1 MGRRSR
7 KRFGPEGTDDFAP
20 TSARSSRAE
29 RDDARRRRA
38 AAAPKDGSKPKGRRS
53 RQRDE
58 RPPPP
63 WGSFPLTELVV
74 LLGIVF
80 GVVGVILGGD
90 RGRTMV
96 AAAFALCCLAGLEV
110 SIRDHFAGY
119 RSHSSLLAGSL
130 AIGAMILV
138 LFAVGS
144 GALAVGQVLG
154 AGAVVFG
161 ATFWA
166 LRRAFAKRSGGL
178 TFR

>member
-7 KRFGPEGTDDFAP
+7 KRFGPDELAP
-20 TSARSSRAE
+20 TTARSSRAE
-29 RDDARRRRA
+29 RDEARRRRA
-38 AAAPKDGSKPKGRRS
+38 ATAPAGGSKPSGRRS
-53 RQRDE
+53 RQRNE
-58 RPPPP
+58 RPAPP

-74 LLGIVF
+74 LLGIVL
-80 GVVGVILGGD
+80 GVVGVISGGD

-119 RSHSSLLAGSL
+119 RSHTSLLAGSL

-138 LFAVGS
+138 LFTAGS

-161 ATFWA
+161 TAFWA